1 MSPKETRRK
10 PEGNP
15 KETRRKPG
23 GVVGAG
29 QGLVGPGATH
39 VSVNTMGAG
48 LASPDAHIDAI
59 RQFKRGTAGSV
70 PAGFIMDRRP
80 PKGVRE
86 MYQLQ

>member
-15 KETRRKPG
+15 KVIPRKSG
-23 GVVGAG
+23 GAVGAG

-39 VSVNTMGAG
+39 VSANTMGAG

-59 RQFKRGTAGSV
+59 RQFKEVLRGQSPPGS
-70 PAGFIMDRRP
+70 
-80 PKGVRE
+80 
-86 MYQLQ
+86 